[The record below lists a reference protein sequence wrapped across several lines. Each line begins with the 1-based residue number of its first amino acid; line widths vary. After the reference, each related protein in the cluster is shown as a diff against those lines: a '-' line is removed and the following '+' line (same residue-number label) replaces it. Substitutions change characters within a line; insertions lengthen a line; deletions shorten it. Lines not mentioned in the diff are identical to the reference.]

1 MVSAFRNPKH
11 REILTPLVVILAFLF
26 ILSLIIII
34 GQTFHQTL
42 RNEMADQFNKQQLL
56 LAQQVAINVESFLD
70 HVFKDLNVISQL
82 PDIMHVGRSS
92 QARAVV
98 AGIHYHIESDILVAL
113 RVLDRRGTILYDS
126 GYPRREGVSLAD
138 TKYFIRAST
147 LRANEHLVTDLMNI
161 VVERPDSKQFIM
173 AVPIYQRSPGA
184 QDLQFNGVV
193 LAVLSVDGIT
203 QKYLLPVKSG
213 TRGYAWMMDS
223 DGTLLYHP
231 TQPQMLGKNL
241 FHTDRSCFQCH
252 RSFNA
257 EKQMV
262 EGKAETFGFYVA
274 PGGENKL
281 AAYYKFPVGVRSW
294 FVVVSA
300 PYSDVIALMHKS
312 QSFFS
317 LLIISI
323 FITTLVASAISIN
336 TYRKKIKAEEKAMH
350 LENQRRLEQEI
361 VIAKN
366 YLENIIE
373 NTQTNLLVLDRD
385 LTVRTVNTAQAKALG
400 RPKQQIV
407 GKSFFSLF
415 PDDLPRYEGVPF
427 KTLLLRCMSESAS
440 IEVKEYRITLI
451 QPEPVFFDMN
461 VSPLSIADKVTGIVI
476 TSNDV
481 TKRVHLEEALKQYT
495 VELEDRVDKEVAT
508 AKKLEQQVL
517 HSEKLAALGRL
528 AAGVAHEIGNPLT
541 SISTFAQLL
550 REMSTDEFAKS
561 SLDTINSHIQRI
573 TEIVRQMST
582 FSRPDSTT
590 FKLVQIN
597 DILKSSL
604 DLMHLDKRMK
614 STLEITV
621 NLAPDIPKTMIDE
634 GQIAQVFINIILNA
648 LDAMPDGGKLS
659 VMSRHSPNEQGAD
672 TIFVDFHDSGTGI
685 PAADLEKI
693 FDPFYTTKE
702 VGKGTGLGLSVS
714 YNIVK
719 RFKGDIKV
727 ASMLGAGTT
736 FTIILPVLTDIPK
749 EPLHGKDEYPG
760 R

>member
-1 MVSAFRNPKH
+1 MISAFRNLKN
-11 REILTPLVVILAFLF
+11 REVLTPIVVILAFLF

-34 GQTFHQTL
+34 GQIFHQTL

-70 HVFKDLNVISQL
+70 HVYKDINVISQL
-82 PDIMHVGRSS
+82 PDITRVGRSPL
-92 QARAVV
+92 ARAVV
-98 AGIHYHIESDILVAL
+98 KGIHYHIESDILVAL
-113 RVLDRRGTILYDS
+113 RVVDRRGTILYDS
-126 GYPRREGVSLAD
+126 GYPKREGDSLAN

-147 LRANEHLVTDLMNI
+147 LRANEHLVTDLMNL
-161 VVERPDSKQFIM
+161 VPERPDSKQFIM
-173 AVPIYQRSPGA
+173 AVPIYQKSPGS
-184 QDLQFNGVV
+184 QDLMFNGVV

-262 EGKAETFGFYVA
+262 EGKAETFGYYVA
-274 PGGENKL
+274 PGGEDKL
-281 AAYYKFPVGVRSW
+281 AAYYKFPVGIRFW

-323 FITTLVASAISIN
+323 FITTLVASAISII

-373 NTQTNLLVLDRD
+373 NTQTSLLVMDKD
-385 LTVRTVNTAQAKALG
+385 LTIGTVNTAQAKALG
-400 RPKQQIV
+400 RPKQDILGRQ
-407 GKSFFSLF
+407 FFSLF
-415 PDDLPRYEGVPF
+415 PDNLPRYEGIPIE
-427 KTLLLRCMSESAS
+427 TMLQRCMSGRTS
-440 IEVKEYRITLI
+440 IEIKEYRITGL
-451 QPEPVFFDMN
+451 QPEPIFFDMN
-461 VSPLSIADKVTGIVI
+461 VSPLLIAGEVTGIVI
-476 TSNDV
+476 ASNNV
-481 TKRVHLEEALKQYT
+481 TQRVHLEEALKQYT
-495 VELEDRVDKEVAT
+495 AELENRVEKEVAT

-550 REMSTDEFAKS
+550 REITTDEFS
-561 SLDTINSHIQRI
+561 QNSLDTINSHIQRI

-582 FSRPDSTT
+582 FARPDTT
-590 FKLVQIN
+590 TMKLVQIN

-604 DLMHLDKRMK
+604 DLMRLDKRMK

-621 NLAPDIPKTMIDE
+621 NLALDIPRTLIDE

-659 VMSRHSPNEQGAD
+659 VTSRHGLNEQGFD
-672 TIFVDFHDSGTGI
+672 TIFVDFQDSGTGI
-685 PAADLEKI
+685 AAADLVKI
-693 FDPFYTTKE
+693 FDPFFTTKE

-727 ASMLGAGTT
+727 TSTLGSGTT
-736 FTIILPVLTDIPK
+736 FTIVLPVVTEMHK
-749 EPLHGKDEYPG
+749 EPLHAKDEHPG